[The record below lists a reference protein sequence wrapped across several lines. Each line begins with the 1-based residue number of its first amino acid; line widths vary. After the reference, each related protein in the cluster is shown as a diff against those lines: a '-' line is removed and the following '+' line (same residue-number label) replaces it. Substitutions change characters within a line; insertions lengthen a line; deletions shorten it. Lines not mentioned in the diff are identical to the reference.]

1 VTKPTGDKPTGDLKT
16 ALSWCCVALRQV
28 ERVRESLAAVRT
40 DLWSADAED
49 SAAGWESLRLG
60 FLLWGDVHFLIT
72 AAYHMNKALQGMP
85 SGPSMPQPLEKQVVE
100 LRHLIEHWE
109 DAQVGDLG
117 DGAWERMAIRHG
129 APFASPW
136 SVRSDGS
143 DVRIGPTPGVLY
155 PMDKT
160 AGAPGYEFS
169 LNELEELLTRVLD
182 ELRQM
187 DTEEDAHLS

>member
-1 VTKPTGDKPTGDLKT
+1 
-16 ALSWCCVALRQV
+16 
-28 ERVRESLAAVRT
+28 
-40 DLWSADAED
+40 
-49 SAAGWESLRLG
+49 
-60 FLLWGDVHFLIT
+60 
-72 AAYHMNKALQGMP
+72 
-85 SGPSMPQPLEKQVVE
+85 
-100 LRHLIEHWE
+100 
-109 DAQVGDLG
+109 
-117 DGAWERMAIRHG
+117 MAIRHG

>member
-85 SGPSMPQPLEKQVVE
+85 SGPSMPQPLKSR
-100 LRHLIEHWE
+100 LSSY
-109 DAQVGDLG
+109 
-117 DGAWERMAIRHG
+117 AI
-129 APFASPW
+129 
-136 SVRSDGS
+136 
-143 DVRIGPTPGVLY
+143 
-155 PMDKT
+155 
-160 AGAPGYEFS
+160 
-169 LNELEELLTRVLD
+169 
-182 ELRQM
+182 
-187 DTEEDAHLS
+187 